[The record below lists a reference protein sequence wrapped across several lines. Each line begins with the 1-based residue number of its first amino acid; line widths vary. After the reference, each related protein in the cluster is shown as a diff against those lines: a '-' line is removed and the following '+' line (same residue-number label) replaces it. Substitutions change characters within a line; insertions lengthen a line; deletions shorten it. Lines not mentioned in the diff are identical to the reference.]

1 MFPSLSKSCIQA
13 KPIATAEELLLSVTL
28 KCLCL
33 LGFAVSDVVFEV

>member
-13 KPIATAEELLLSVTL
+13 KPITAEELLLSVPL